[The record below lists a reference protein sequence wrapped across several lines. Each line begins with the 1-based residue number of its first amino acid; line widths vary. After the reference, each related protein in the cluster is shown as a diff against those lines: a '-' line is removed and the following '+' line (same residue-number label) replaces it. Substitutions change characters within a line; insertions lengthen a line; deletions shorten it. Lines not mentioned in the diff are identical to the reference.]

1 MYEMIEGHSPFRKFK
16 EKVKR
21 EEVDRRVRK
30 DTEQYSEKFSEDA
43 KSFCKMVGRALG
55 RSAWNP

>member
-1 MYEMIEGHSPFRKFK
+1 MIEGHSPFRKFK

-43 KSFCKMVGRALG
+43 KSVCQMVGRALG
-55 RSAWNP
+55 RLGWKP